1 MVRVVPSVLLLQ
13 EALVVQIL
21 QFLPSYLEN
30 LAVQLIQQVPVALLD
45 QLLLLELANIET
57 VQPDMQDLYL
67 DLLGKVLVVDNTQ
80 KDLVRVLEDQEV
92 RESQVSLAVQALP
105 THQYDQVLP
114 DNQSHHEN
122 LTNRT
127 RLCVNSLIY
136 YILHYHLLLIRFDCK
151 HLVDV

>member
-92 RESQVSLAVQALP
+92 RESQVFLAIQALP
-105 THQYDQVLP
+105 NHQ
-114 DNQSHHEN
+114 
-122 LTNRT
+122 
-127 RLCVNSLIY
+127 
-136 YILHYHLLLIRFDCK
+136 
-151 HLVDV
+151 